1 MLSATNT
8 TSVVQTIFTNFLF
21 ISPYFSMNPLNSK
34 WFSLLLIVLVGCLV
48 FYLLGLNIRRA
59 EFQQAV
65 SDVEQKIQEAERG
78 KTYLEKFIT
87 YFKSPQFLEKQ
98 ARVKLNYKSP
108 DEEVV
113 FVFRDP
119 NPKQETAAAN
129 RLDQAP
135 NYRKW
140 WFYVLGY

>member
-1 MLSATNT
+1 MHLLS
-8 TSVVQTIFTNFLF
+8 
-21 ISPYFSMNPLNSK
+21 SK
-34 WFSLLLIVLVGCLV
+34 WFSLLFIILVGCLV
-48 FYLLGLNIRRA
+48 FYLLGLNVRRA
-59 EFQQAV
+59 EFQRVV

-78 KTYLEKFIT
+78 KNYLEKFIT

-98 ARVKLNYKSP
+98 ARIKLNYKSP

-119 NPKQETAAAN
+119 NPKTEEN
-129 RLDQAP
+129 LDNWLLGVP

-140 WFYVLGY
+140 WAYILGY

>member
-1 MLSATNT
+1 MD
-8 TSVVQTIFTNFLF
+8 
-21 ISPYFSMNPLNSK
+21 PLNSK
-34 WFSLLLIVLVGCLV
+34 WLSLLLIVLVGSLV

-65 SDVEQKIQEAERG
+65 SGMEQKIQEAERG
-78 KTYLEKFIT
+78 KTNLEKFIT

-119 NPKQETAAAN
+119 NPKLETASADW
-129 RLDQAP
+129 LGQAP

>member
-1 MLSATNT
+1 M
-8 TSVVQTIFTNFLF
+8 TS
-21 ISPYFSMNPLNSK
+21 LNSK

-48 FYLLGLNIRRA
+48 FYLLGLNVRRT
-59 EFQQAV
+59 EFQQVV
-65 SDVEQKIQEAERG
+65 SDVEQKIQEAERD
-78 KTYLEKFIT
+78 KTYLEKFT
-87 YFKSPQFLEKQ
+87 AYFKSPQFLEKQ
-98 ARVKLNYKSP
+98 TRVKLNYKSP

-119 NPKQETAAAN
+119 NPKEKMDTAN
-129 RLDQAP
+129 GLDQAP

>member
-1 MLSATNT
+1 MH
-8 TSVVQTIFTNFLF
+8 
-21 ISPYFSMNPLNSK
+21 PLNSK

-48 FYLLGLNIRRA
+48 FYLLGLNVRRA
-59 EFQQAV
+59 DFQQAV
-65 SDVEQKIQEAERG
+65 SDVEQKIQEAEKG

-87 YFKSPQFLEKQ
+87 YFQSPQFLEKQ
-98 ARVKLNYKSP
+98 ARIKLNYKSP

-119 NPKQETAAAN
+119 NPKQETTIAN

-135 NYRKW
+135 NFQKW